1 MDINWGIAGLVAAA
15 GLVGG
20 FWRQAKSIWFSTTA
34 YIVARVNLDVATAD
48 CVYKYLG
55 KKMKP
60 FPMRE
65 MNFFSYFIPLK
76 NGFYEQF
83 VFEDSQKGNLYFRD
97 GWKFL
102 CISKKEK
109 NGNNN
114 PETTQS
120 RVGINSNEKDTTIS
134 YLRIFGNIENIIKEA
149 VIESNNEKER
159 KNNIKRYYVKKV
171 SGYRNQNQENDS
183 RNININSNQA
193 LVNSN
198 EKSFFYEK
206 DKRLISHDVNYV
218 KSIIQETEKKE
229 EQKDLLFFP
238 KEIEKYVEEIKTWKK
253 SKDWYLQKG
262 LSWTFGWLLH
272 GEPGTGKTSLVKKVA
287 KLIDFPVVIFDIA
300 SMSNNDF
307 INAWNNCKTLIAPC
321 VIIIEDIDSVFRD
334 RKNILGEMGG
344 GLTFDCVLNCISG
357 FEENTGIFVVI
368 TTNNIK
374 HIDHAIGIPN
384 TIDNETISSRP
395 GRIDRVIYV
404 GKMEKECRLELAKRI
419 FADVDVSRDY
429 IDNIVSKGDG
439 MTAAQF
445 SDVCKKECLQIY
457 WDKKTMMQ
465 NHKFSELLRKKKVSW
480 NDIDDF
486 ISQWHESDSNEP
498 ICSYLGIDE
507 SIYASWVENPDSV
520 KNMVI

>member
-1 MDINWGIAGLVAAA
+1 
-15 GLVGG
+15 
-20 FWRQAKSIWFSTTA
+20 
-34 YIVARVNLDVATAD
+34 
-48 CVYKYLG
+48 
-55 KKMKP
+55 
-60 FPMRE
+60 
-65 MNFFSYFIPLK
+65 
-76 NGFYEQF
+76 
-83 VFEDSQKGNLYFRD
+83 
-97 GWKFL
+97 
-102 CISKKEK
+102 
-109 NGNNN
+109 
-114 PETTQS
+114 
-120 RVGINSNEKDTTIS
+120 
-134 YLRIFGNIENIIKEA
+134 
-149 VIESNNEKER
+149 
-159 KNNIKRYYVKKV
+159 
-171 SGYRNQNQENDS
+171 
-183 RNININSNQA
+183 
-193 LVNSN
+193 
-198 EKSFFYEK
+198 
-206 DKRLISHDVNYV
+206 
-218 KSIIQETEKKE
+218 
-229 EQKDLLFFP
+229 LFFP

-253 SKDWYLQKG
+253 SKNWYLEKG

-404 GKMEKECRLELAKRI
+404 GKMEKECRLELANRI

-445 SDVCKKECLQIY
+445 SDICKKECLQIY

-498 ICSYLGIDE
+498 VCSYLGIDE